1 MADARQLIARS
12 DELADGGKGVRF
24 TVHWQGEHAAAFA
37 VRHQGVVHAYL
48 NRCRHV
54 PTELDWQDGRFFDS
68 SGLYLI
74 CSLHGALYRPDSGL
88 CVAGPCSGAQLV
100 RIELIEAAGQVHW
113 QPTGALRP
121 IAF

>member
-24 TVHWQGEHAAAFA
+24 TVHWQGEQAAAFA

-88 CVAGPCSGAQLV
+88 CIAGPCSGRSLQGLAVEECDGHVYYLPDPHT
-100 RIELIEAAGQVHW
+100 EA
-113 QPTGALRP
+113 
-121 IAF
+121 